1 MSFAC
6 VEAKAFIL
14 PKNDTEFR
22 GNLLNLMVH
31 RNPFIVSNFVWSH
44 SACRI
49 VKIVQIRVPS
59 SFFNQ
64 FWVDKIAEPLWEL
77 AM

>member
-31 RNPFIVSNFVWSH
+31 RNPFLVSNFVWSH
-44 SACRI
+44 STCLI

-59 SFFNQ
+59 IFF
-64 FWVDKIAEPLWEL
+64 
-77 AM
+77 